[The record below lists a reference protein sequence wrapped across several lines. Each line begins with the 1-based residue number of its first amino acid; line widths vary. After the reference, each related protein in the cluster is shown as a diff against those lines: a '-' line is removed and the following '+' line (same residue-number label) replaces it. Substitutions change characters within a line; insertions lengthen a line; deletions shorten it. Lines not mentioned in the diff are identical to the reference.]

1 MVHELLREISN
12 EEGMK
17 KNFAQVGEHLYVK
30 PGQGLKIQDHRASAT
45 RLPVVFAMGGSGS
58 RLVHVTRDSFSKHM
72 IPINW
77 QPLSKYTFDAWRN
90 LGFREFRFLIDNTHR
105 GNSISEYYG
114 DGPNFGTNNLYSVEP
129 KKLGSGGA
137 VKLALENKTI
147 DGDFLWHQPDD
158 MIVNYKN
165 FPTDFANVFLSAVN
179 QGFEIVILCT
189 PGTLY
194 PYGEVIDTDGKV
206 TEFVE
211 KPFISKDSSVGI
223 WGMSEKAFDEVR
235 ELGSDEEIR
244 IESTVFKKAAEKG
257 SMCKILIPND
267 YWIPVND
274 DPNLKKFEETVK
286 NHANRKPKA

>member
-1 MVHELLREISN
+1 MHELLKDISN
-12 EEGMK
+12 EDEMK
-17 KNFAQVGEHLYVK
+17 KNLVSVGEHLYIK
-30 PGQGLKIQDHRASAT
+30 PGQGLKIEDHRAEAV

-90 LGFREFRFLIDNTHR
+90 LGFKEFRFLIDNTHR

-114 DGPNFGTNNLYSVEP
+114 DGSNFGTKNIYSVET

-137 VKLALENKTI
+137 IKLALESKAI
-147 DGDFLWHQPDD
+147 DRSFLWHQPDD
-158 MIVNYKN
+158 VIVRYKK
-165 FPTDFANVFLSAVN
+165 FPTDFANVFLSAIE
-179 QGFEIVILCT
+179 QGFKIVILCT

-194 PYGEVIDTDGKV
+194 PYGEAIDENGKV

-223 WGMSEKAFDEVR
+223 WGMSSDAFDEVR
-235 ELGSDEEIR
+235 SLESGTELR
-244 IESTVFKKAAEKG
+244 VESTVFKKIAKSG
-257 SMCKILIPND
+257 GMCKILMPND

-274 DPNLKKFEETVK
+274 DPNLKKFEEIVK
-286 NHANRKPKA
+286 NHHI

>member
-1 MVHELLREISN
+1 MVHELLRDISN
-12 EEGMK
+12 EDEMRK
-17 KNFAQVGEHLYVK
+17 TLTQVGEHLYIK
-30 PGQGLKIQDHRASAT
+30 PGQGLKISDHGAEAT
-45 RLPVVFAMGGSGS
+45 KLPVVFAMGGSGS

-90 LGFREFRFLIDNTHR
+90 LGFKNFKFLIDGTHR

-114 DGPNFGTNNLYSVEP
+114 DGSNFGTKNMYSVEQ
-129 KKLGSGGA
+129 KKVGSGGA
-137 VKLALENKTI
+137 VKLAIQNKVI
-147 DGDFLWHQPDD
+147 DNNFLWHQPDD

-179 QGFEIVILCT
+179 QGFKIIILCT

-194 PYGEVIDTDGKV
+194 PYGEVIDINGKV

-223 WGMSEKAFDEVR
+223 WGMSSEIFGEVSKL
-235 ELGSDEEIR
+235 ESDKEVR
-244 IESTVFKKAAEKG
+244 IESTLFRRIAKSG
-257 SMCKILIPND
+257 GMCKILMPND

-274 DPNLKKFEETVK
+274 DPNLKKFEEIVK
-286 NHANRKPKA
+286 NHRT